1 MEVYTGYG
9 DKGMTDLSHTKNV
22 SKSDDRICLMGS
34 VEELMSHIGLVRV
47 LVDDVDVVRMLEKIS
62 ETLKKIIDG
71 VSDPYNREFKVSEDR
86 TELLEEEI
94 GRMKEIFSGE
104 RLPIL
109 PGDSRVAAEIDVTR
123 AVARRA
129 ERELA
134 LVSVKFGS
142 DTGAKKYMNRLSDYF
157 YVLTRYVDVAKI
169 EEKNEAESV
178 CATGT
183 AGAGNTAVY
192 EANAYNVGSTGI
204 ETAVGAGADGTA
216 ATDKNMNVGANVSG
230 TVTAQIEQ
238 TPGVQAV
245 QGNTAD
251 MNATTAGGNTAMAQN
266 DSMAANTAMIQEVLK
281 RMGIQGRITL
291 DSAKRLIE
299 KIEQEALRRNKPS
312 VIAVCSPD
320 GNPVA
325 VHVMDGSFL
334 VSFDMAVKKAYTS
347 VAVKMSTME
356 LSRLTQPGQTFYG
369 LGKMSD
375 NIVIFG
381 GGVPLKV
388 GDTIIG
394 GLGISGGTGEEDNS
408 LAEYGLQVLNEVL

>member
-9 DKGMTDLSHTKNV
+9 DKGMTDLSHTKNI

-47 LVDDVDVVRMLEKIS
+47 LVDDVDVVRMLEKIL

-109 PGDSRVAAEIDVTR
+109 PGDSRVAAEVDVTR

-157 YVLTRYVDVAKI
+157 YVLARYVDAVKI
-169 EEKNEAESV
+169 KEKNEASEGVQEAVKSE
-178 CATGT
+178 T
-183 AGAGNTAVY
+183 AGI
-192 EANAYNVGSTGI
+192 EANIVTEAAGTVGNSADVVAGTS
-204 ETAVGAGADGTA
+204 AVDVRAQELQMVQKSAVQA
-216 ATDKNMNVGANVSG
+216 FNAQNG
-230 TVTAQIEQ
+230 TVT
-238 TPGVQAV
+238 
-245 QGNTAD
+245 
-251 MNATTAGGNTAMAQN
+251 TTAGGNTAMAQN

-299 KIEQEALRRNKPS
+299 RIEQEALRRNKPS

-334 VSFDMAVKKAYTS
+334 VSFEVALKKAYTS

>member
-1 MEVYTGYG
+1 MSIYTANG
-9 DKGMTDLSHTKNV
+9 DKGTTNLVHTKNV
-22 SKSDDRICLMGS
+22 SKSDDRIQLVGTID
-34 VEELMSHIGLVRV
+34 ELSSHLGLIKTMMSEA
-47 LVDDVDVVRMLEKIS
+47 DDIRFIENIQR
-62 ETLKKIIDG
+62 TLNAVCSG
-71 VSDPYNREFKVSEDR
+71 VADPFNREFRTEDDR
-86 TELLEEEI
+86 TGQLEEEI
-94 GRMKEIFSGE
+94 SRLEGLFHCPKEE
-104 RLPIL
+104 NIL
-109 PGDSRVAAEIDVTR
+109 PGSSRLSAELDIAR

-129 ERELA
+129 ERDLA
-134 LVSVKFGS
+134 AVSVKFGA
-142 DTGAKKYMNRLSDYF
+142 DNGAKKYMNRLSDYF
-157 YVLTRYVDVAKI
+157 YVLARYVDVAKI
-169 EEKNEAESV
+169 EEKKTDISESV
-178 CATGT
+178 QKSVKAET
-183 AGAGNTAVY
+183 AGI
-192 EANAYNVGSTGI
+192 EANVGVEAVGTVGSSADV
-204 ETAVGAGADGTA
+204 AVGTSAVDVRAQDSQMLQKRDVQTFNA
-216 ATDKNMNVGANVSG
+216 QNG
-230 TVTAQIEQ
+230 TVT
-238 TPGVQAV
+238 TAV
-245 QGNTAD
+245 
-251 MNATTAGGNTAMAQN
+251 GGNTAMAQN
-266 DSMAANTAMIQEVLK
+266 DSIAANTAMIQEVLK

>member
-1 MEVYTGYG
+1 MEVYNGYG
-9 DKGMTDLSHTKNV
+9 DKGMTDLSHTKNI

-109 PGDSRVAAEIDVTR
+109 PGDSRVAAEVDVTR

-157 YVLTRYVDVAKI
+157 YVLARYVDAVKI
-169 EEKNEAESV
+169 KEKNEASEGVQEAVKSE
-178 CATGT
+178 T
-183 AGAGNTAVY
+183 AGI
-192 EANAYNVGSTGI
+192 EANIVTEAAGTVGNSADVVAGTS
-204 ETAVGAGADGTA
+204 AVDVRAQELQMVQKSAVQA
-216 ATDKNMNVGANVSG
+216 FNAQNG
-230 TVTAQIEQ
+230 TVT
-238 TPGVQAV
+238 
-245 QGNTAD
+245 
-251 MNATTAGGNTAMAQN
+251 TTAGGNTAMAQN

-299 KIEQEALRRNKPS
+299 RIEQEALRRNKPS

>member
-71 VSDPYNREFKVSEDR
+71 VSDPYNREFKLSEDR

-157 YVLTRYVDVAKI
+157 YVLARYVDVAKI
-169 EEKNEAESV
+169 EEKNEASEGV
-178 CATGT
+178 QGAVKAET
-183 AGAGNTAVY
+183 AGIVA
-192 EANAYNVGSTGI
+192 NVGVEAAGTVGSSEEVAAGTL
-204 ETAVGAGADGTA
+204 AVDVRAQDSQMVQKRDVQTFNAQ
-216 ATDKNMNVGANVSG
+216 NG
-230 TVTAQIEQ
+230 TVT
-238 TPGVQAV
+238 TAV
-245 QGNTAD
+245 
-251 MNATTAGGNTAMAQN
+251 GGNTAMAQN

-334 VSFDMAVKKAYTS
+334 VSFEVALKKAYTS

>member
-104 RLPIL
+104 KLPIL
-109 PGDSRVAAEIDVTR
+109 PGDSRVAAEVDVTR

-157 YVLTRYVDVAKI
+157 YVLARYVDVAKI
-169 EEKNEAESV
+169 KEKKAEAAESV
-178 CATGT
+178 QGAVRSENAGT
-183 AGAGNTAVY
+183 EIVENTANVATNASV
-192 EANAYNVGSTGI
+192 ANAGGQDPQLAQKNDVQAFNVQ
-204 ETAVGAGADGTA
+204 
-216 ATDKNMNVGANVSG
+216 DK
-230 TVTAQIEQ
+230 TVT
-238 TPGVQAV
+238 
-245 QGNTAD
+245 
-251 MNATTAGGNTAMAQN
+251 TTAGGNTAMAQN

-312 VIAVCSPD
+312 VIAVCTPD
-320 GNPVA
+320 GNPGA

-408 LAEYGLQVLNEVL
+408 LAEYGLQVLKEVL